1 MLPALEQDRT
11 FSEAFCTS
19 QPQEFPLNEDFVEHR
34 IASKEDLPGLLEL
47 YRQLTPDDPPLEP
60 ERAHAI
66 WERIEANDDL
76 RYFVAV
82 HGQEVVSS
90 CNIAIVP
97 NLTRNGASWAIIENV
112 VTDNAY
118 RRRGIGKRL
127 MEMAI
132 EFAKSRGCYK
142 VCLLSNSTRAGAHKF
157 YEELGFSGTAKVGFY
172 LKLK

>member
-1 MLPALEQDRT
+1 
-11 FSEAFCTS
+11 
-19 QPQEFPLNEDFVEHR
+19 VEER
-34 IASKEDLPGLLEL
+34 IATKADLTGLLAL
-47 YRQLTPDDPPLEP
+47 YRQLTPEDPLLDES
-60 ERAHAI
+60 RAQSI
-66 WERIEANDDL
+66 WDSIEANDGL

-82 HGQEVVSS
+82 DGQKLVST

-97 NLTRNGASWAIIENV
+97 NLTRNGASWAVIENV
-112 VTDNAY
+112 VTDEAY
-118 RRRGIGKRL
+118 RRQGIGKRL

>member
-1 MLPALEQDRT
+1 ME
-11 FSEAFCTS
+11 E
-19 QPQEFPLNEDFVEHR
+19 R
-34 IASKEDLPGLLEL
+34 IATKADLAGLLAL
-47 YRQLTPDDPPLEP
+47 YRQLTPEDPLLDAS
-60 ERAHAI
+60 RAQAI
-66 WERIEANDDL
+66 WNAIETNDDL

-82 HGQEVVSS
+82 DGQKLVST

-97 NLTRNGASWAIIENV
+97 NLTRNGASWAVIENV
-112 VTDNAY
+112 VTDEAY
-118 RRRGIGKRL
+118 RRQGIGKRL

-132 EFAKSRGCYK
+132 EFGRSRGCYK

>member
-1 MLPALEQDRT
+1 
-11 FSEAFCTS
+11 
-19 QPQEFPLNEDFVEHR
+19 VEER
-34 IASKEDLPGLLEL
+34 IATKADLAGLLAL
-47 YRQLTPDDPPLEP
+47 YRQLTPEDPLLDAS
-60 ERAHAI
+60 RAQAI
-66 WERIEANDDL
+66 WNSIEANDDL

-82 HGQEVVSS
+82 DGQKLFST

-97 NLTRNGASWAIIENV
+97 NLTRNGACWAVIENV
-112 VTDNAY
+112 VTDKAY
-118 RRRGIGKRL
+118 RRQGIGKRL

-132 EFAKSRGCYK
+132 EFARSRGCYK

>member
-1 MLPALEQDRT
+1 M
-11 FSEAFCTS
+11 
-19 QPQEFPLNEDFVEHR
+19 EHR
-34 IASKEDLPGLLEL
+34 IAVKQDLPGLLEL

-60 ERAHAI
+60 ERALVI
-66 WERIEANDDL
+66 WKMIESSDDI

-82 HGQEVVSS
+82 DGQEVVSS

-112 VTDNAY
+112 VTDEAY

-132 EFAKSRGCYK
+132 EFAESRGCYK
-142 VCLLSNSTRAGAHKF
+142 VCLLSNSTRVGAHRF
-157 YEELGFSGTAKVGFY
+157 YEELGFSGTAKVGFH

>member
-1 MLPALEQDRT
+1 ME
-11 FSEAFCTS
+11 E
-19 QPQEFPLNEDFVEHR
+19 R
-34 IASKEDLPGLLEL
+34 IATKADLAGLLAL
-47 YRQLTPDDPPLEP
+47 YRQLTPEDPLLDAS
-60 ERAHAI
+60 RAQAI
-66 WERIEANDDL
+66 WKAIETNDDL

-82 HGQEVVSS
+82 DGQKLVST

-97 NLTRNGASWAIIENV
+97 NLTRNGASWAVIENV
-112 VTDNAY
+112 VTDEAY
-118 RRRGIGKRL
+118 RRQGVGKRL
-127 MEMAI
+127 MERAI

>member
-1 MLPALEQDRT
+1 M
-11 FSEAFCTS
+11 
-19 QPQEFPLNEDFVEHR
+19 EHR
-34 IASKEDLPGLLEL
+34 IARNEDLSGLLEL

-82 HGQEVVSS
+82 DGQKTVSS

-112 VTDNAY
+112 VTDKTY
-118 RRRGIGKRL
+118 RRLGIGKRL

-142 VCLLSNSTRAGAHKF
+142 VCLLSNSTRGEAHKF
-157 YEELGFSGTAKVGFY
+157 YEDLGFSGTAKIGFH

>member
-1 MLPALEQDRT
+1 M
-11 FSEAFCTS
+11 EA
-19 QPQEFPLNEDFVEHR
+19 R
-34 IASKEDLPGLLEL
+34 IATWKEIPGLLDL
-47 YRQLTPDDPPLEP
+47 YRQLTPDDPPLAT
-60 ERAHAI
+60 ERAQAI
-66 WERIEANDDL
+66 WKTIESRDDI

-82 HGQEVVSS
+82 DRQKVVSS

-97 NLTRNGASWAIIENV
+97 NLTRSGASWAVIENV
-112 VTDNAY
+112 VTDEAY

-142 VCLLSNSTRAGAHKF
+142 VCLLSNSTRAEAHKF

>member
-1 MLPALEQDRT
+1 M
-11 FSEAFCTS
+11 
-19 QPQEFPLNEDFVEHR
+19 EHR
-34 IASKEDLPGLLEL
+34 IARKEDLPGLLEL
-47 YRQLTPDDPPLEP
+47 YRQLTPDDPPLAP
-60 ERAHAI
+60 ERSHAI
-66 WERIEANDDL
+66 WNAIESNDDL

-82 HGQEVVSS
+82 DGLSVVSS

-97 NLTRNGASWAIIENV
+97 NLTRNGASWAVIENV
-112 VTDNAY
+112 ITDEAH
-118 RRRGIGKRL
+118 RRQGIGKRL

-157 YEELGFSGTAKVGFY
+157 YEELGFSGTAKVGFH

>member
-1 MLPALEQDRT
+1 M
-11 FSEAFCTS
+11 
-19 QPQEFPLNEDFVEHR
+19 EFR
-34 IASKEDLPGLLEL
+34 IARKEDLPGILEL

-60 ERAHAI
+60 GRAQAI

-82 HGQEVVSS
+82 DGQKTVSS

-97 NLTRNGASWAIIENV
+97 NLTRNGASWSIIENV
-112 VTDNAY
+112 VTDKAC
-118 RRRGIGKRL
+118 RRQGIGKRL

-142 VCLLSNSTRAGAHKF
+142 VCLLSNSTRAGAHRF
-157 YEELGFSGTAKVGFY
+157 YEELGFSGTAKIGFH

>member
-1 MLPALEQDRT
+1 M
-11 FSEAFCTS
+11 
-19 QPQEFPLNEDFVEHR
+19 EHR
-34 IASKEDLPGLLEL
+34 IASKEDLPGILEL

-60 ERAHAI
+60 ERAQNIWDAI
-66 WERIEANDDL
+66 ESRDDI

-82 HGQEVVSS
+82 DGVEVVSS

-97 NLTRNGASWAIIENV
+97 NLTRNGASWAVIENV
-112 VTDNAY
+112 VTDDAH

-132 EFAKSRGCYK
+132 DFAKSRGCYK

-157 YEELGFSGTAKVGFY
+157 YEELGFSGTSKVGFY

>member
-1 MLPALEQDRT
+1 M
-11 FSEAFCTS
+11 
-19 QPQEFPLNEDFVEHR
+19 EHR
-34 IASKEDLPGLLEL
+34 IARQEDLPGILEL
-47 YRQLTPDDPPLEP
+47 YRQLTPDDPPLEQG
-60 ERAHAI
+60 RAQAI

-82 HGQEVVSS
+82 DGQKTVSS

-118 RRRGIGKRL
+118 RRQGIGKRL

-142 VCLLSNSTRAGAHKF
+142 VCLLSNSTRGEAHKF
-157 YEELGFSGTAKVGFY
+157 YEDLGFSGTSKIGFH
-172 LKLK
+172 LKLN

>member
-1 MLPALEQDRT
+1 VD
-11 FSEAFCTS
+11 
-19 QPQEFPLNEDFVEHR
+19 NR
-34 IASKEDLPGLLEL
+34 IATKADLPGLLEL
-47 YRQLTPDDPPLEP
+47 YRQLTPEDPLLDSRHAE
-60 ERAHAI
+60 AI
-66 WERIEANDDL
+66 WDSIEANDDL

-82 HGQEVVSS
+82 DGQKLVST

-112 VTDNAY
+112 VTDEGC